1 MCKLSLGYGMCILF
15 TGLLKQKD
23 TKKMCDT
30 HKNVTKMGMIVKGVY
45 YTVNHSQSIQE
56 SMQSIEHLLS

>member
-1 MCKLSLGYGMCILF
+1 MCILF